1 MSQRHAVPAR
11 GLDLLDVINP
21 SKQADTVNFG
31 ARFGRMFADLP
42 AATFGK
48 TEGEVFKNLELL
60 AAKMVASFDAPKDG
74 PDDEESGIPS
84 LYTYLGQFIDHDL
97 TFDPD
102 GSFQKQKDPNA
113 TEDFR
118 TPAFDL
124 DNIYG
129 RGPGDQPYLY
139 DEDGKHFLLGDPLM
153 MGTAG
158 ARDLQRNGSGCALI
172 GDPRND
178 ENAIVSQLQGLFL
191 RFHNRLVDEYPT
203 LQFEEVQEIVRQHY
217 QYLVMYDFLPR
228 IVTAS
233 VLNKLKE
240 NGIYKADLLTI
251 FKPAPVPFMPV
262 EFSVAAY
269 RLGHS
274 MVRPGY
280 RLNDAILLPIF
291 PNPLG
296 VNNQL
301 FPPMPEGL
309 VGFRRMVNDW
319 GIDWARFID
328 LDPSLPYGKDPD
340 DIEDDKNLDSDGRKK
355 EKRPNFRRLQF
366 AYRIDTSIVDPLG
379 NLPKS
384 VTGDQPPQ
392 KVPSLALRNLLRG
405 VQFGLPSGE
414 KVAEK
419 LGVAPIDVTIGK
431 GLKPPDPT
439 QKPTSIND
447 IKGTTEGIFDK
458 NTPLWTYILAEA
470 MAHQVEISIPV
481 AGPPRKIWTPQL
493 GPVGGRIVAEV
504 FLGLAFS
511 GRAPF
516 NPAWKPVTPNYTL
529 KDFVRFALGQ

>member
-1 MSQRHAVPAR
+1 
-11 GLDLLDVINP
+11 
-21 SKQADTVNFG
+21 
-31 ARFGRMFADLP
+31 
-42 AATFGK
+42 
-48 TEGEVFKNLELL
+48 
-60 AAKMVASFDAPKDG
+60 MV
-74 PDDEESGIPS
+74 
-84 LYTYLGQFIDHDL
+84 
-97 TFDPD
+97 
-102 GSFQKQKDPNA
+102 
-113 TEDFR
+113 
-118 TPAFDL
+118 
-124 DNIYG
+124 
-129 RGPGDQPYLY
+129 
-139 DEDGKHFLLGDPLM
+139 
-153 MGTAG
+153 
-158 ARDLQRNGSGCALI
+158 
-172 GDPRND
+172 D
-178 ENAIVSQLQGLFL
+178 EN
-191 RFHNRLVDEYPT
+191 PT
-203 LQFEEVQEIVRQHY
+203 LQFEQVQEIVRQHY
-217 QYLVMYDFLPR
+217 QYLVLYDFLPR

-240 NGIYKADLLTI
+240 NGIYKPDLLTI
-251 FKPAPVPFMPV
+251 VKPTLRPFMPV

-296 VNNQL
+296 ENNEL

-340 DIEDDKNLDSDGRKK
+340 DIEDDKKLDSDGRKK

-419 LGVAPIDVTIGK
+419 LGVPPIDVVIGK
-431 GLKPPDPT
+431 GLKPPDPSE
-439 QKPTSIND
+439 KPTSIND
-447 IKGTTEGIFDK
+447 IKGITEGIFNK

-470 MAHQVEISIPV
+470 MTHQVEIEHSSRESGKKDLDAATR
-481 AGPPRKIWTPQL
+481 AGWRTDCRGGFPRTGFQRK
-493 GPVGGRIVAEV
+493 G
-504 FLGLAFS
+504 S
-511 GRAPF
+511 
-516 NPAWKPVTPNYTL
+516 
-529 KDFVRFALGQ
+529 VRS